1 MRAKAAATKRV
12 MTPAAADFDP
22 ELPPEEVS
30 GGDICVAGG
39 GEAGGGEAGGGEAG
53 GEAGGEEGAG
63 GGEATN
69 SSIL

>member
-53 GEAGGEEGAG
+53 GEEVAG
-63 GGEATN
+63 GGEATT

>member
-30 GGDICVAGG
+30 GGDEVTGG
-39 GEAGGGEAGGGEAG
+39 GEV
-53 GEAGGEEGAG
+53 AGGEEGAG
-63 GGEATN
+63 GGEAPT